1 MVKLTN
7 WNVKVWNMALEMKTM
22 VMMVEVMVV
31 CDDDNTWT

>member
-1 MVKLTN
+1 MVKLTK
-7 WNVKVWNMALEMKTM
+7 WNVEVWNMALEMKTM

>member
-7 WNVKVWNMALEMKTM
+7 WNVKVWNMAQEMKTM

>member
-22 VMMVEVMVV
+22 VMMVVVMVV